1 MVDPDGLRV
10 LAALCGDI
18 ADALT
23 GAGIAPTAGPP
34 GQCTAAAAVTAGHD
48 AVSTA
53 ATALAARASATGY
66 KLRAAD
72 GVYRTTDAESGQNL
86 AAIGR
91 TIEV

>member
-1 MVDPDGLRV
+1 MVDPDGLRA

-34 GQCTAAAAVTAGHD
+34 RQGTAAAVTAGHD

-66 KLRAAD
+66 KLRTAD

-91 TIEV
+91 SIEV